1 MLALIYSVLMV
12 VISIICYIEALK
24 TVQPNNS
31 GLHNVKYG
39 KLPQSAGEA
48 KNVSVIVYT
57 WKLKLFT
64 LYVCTVQ
71 LPCIWNN
78 CLQGKFILL
87 LLFHQQNHEDLKCFR
102 MLTVLW
108 PITVQSRK
116 PEPTTKLIN
125 VPSCN
130 LLFHAQFTFSCNT
143 ITFQKYFCC
152 WSSDFIKQIPKIP
165 WLSAHAWYRHDRYS
179 LE

>member
-1 MLALIYSVLMV
+1 MPALIYSVLMV

-78 CLQGKFILL
+78 CLQGKFIFTVTVSSAKPWRLEM
-87 LLFHQQNHEDLKCFR
+87 FQNVNCAMTNHSTEQETRTNHK
-102 MLTVLW
+102 T
-108 PITVQSRK
+108 
-116 PEPTTKLIN
+116 N
-125 VPSCN
+125 
-130 LLFHAQFTFSCNT
+130 
-143 ITFQKYFCC
+143 
-152 WSSDFIKQIPKIP
+152 
-165 WLSAHAWYRHDRYS
+165 
-179 LE
+179 